1 MEKLSLKLERM
12 DDNESISTIT
22 YSSNELTQTQ
32 NIINEISIQN
42 EHCLWRLASDCETMN
57 VIECNEGSDRGI
69 EIIEANRTQRT
80 ERRKMENL
88 HLEKNEM
95 ELDQAQKKKLRTCND
110 LQCVVSDRI
119 I

>member
-22 YSSNELTQTQ
+22 YSSNDQPD
-32 NIINEISIQN
+32 
-42 EHCLWRLASDCETMN
+42 CLWRLASDCETMN
-57 VIECNEGSDRGI
+57 VIECNEDSDRGI